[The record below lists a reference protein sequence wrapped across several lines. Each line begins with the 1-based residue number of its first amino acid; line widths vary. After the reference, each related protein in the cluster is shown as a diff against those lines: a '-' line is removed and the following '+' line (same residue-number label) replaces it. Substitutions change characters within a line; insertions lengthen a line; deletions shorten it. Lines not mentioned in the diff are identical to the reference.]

1 MNHTKF
7 KFRVFT
13 ALIMLW
19 SFVLESITG
28 IVLYIVPPGRIAHW
42 TNWKLWGMTKEDWGA
57 LHTIFGYIFLIFA
70 VWHIIYNGKP
80 ILNYIRIKVKSGLKA
95 RKEMMVSV
103 ALTLLFTIATL
114 GGIPPFSTIMDVG
127 ESLRSSWEESRQEPF
142 MAHAELLTFE
152 EFVKQI
158 KVPKEKALQILK
170 TQGIS
175 VTDTDRSIQE
185 LAKENNVSPSQ
196 IHQLILDG
204 LAPEEKEIARKAPTK
219 SGAGGGYGW
228 KTIRDLSSDLGIPI
242 QEILDFLKAKGISA
256 GPDDVIRDI
265 AEKNGI
271 KAYDLVRELRE
282 HKDQSEERL

>member
-1 MNHTKF
+1 MTHTKF
-7 KFRVFT
+7 KFRAFT
-13 ALIMLW
+13 ALIIFW
-19 SFVLESITG
+19 SFILETITG

-42 TNWKLWGMTKEDWGA
+42 TNWKLWGLTKEDWGA

-95 RKEMMVSV
+95 RKEMMVSMG
-103 ALTLLFTIATL
+103 LTLLFTVATL
-114 GGIPPFSTIMDVG
+114 AGIPPFSTIMDVG
-127 ESLRSSWEESRQEPF
+127 ESLRSSWEESLQEPF

-158 KVPKEKALQILK
+158 NVPQEKALQILK

-175 VTDTDRSIQE
+175 ITDTELSIQE
-185 LAKENNVSPSQ
+185 LAKEHSVSPSQ
-196 IHQLILDG
+196 IHQRILDG
-204 LAPEEKEIARKAPTK
+204 LAPKEKESARKAPAK

-228 KTIRDLSSDLGIPI
+228 KTIRDLSTDLEIPV
-242 QEILDFLKAKGISA
+242 QEILDFLKTKGISA
-256 GPDDVIRDI
+256 GPDEVIRDI

-271 KAYDLVRELRE
+271 KAYDLVQELRE
-282 HKDQSEERL
+282 HKD